1 MNRMLV
7 TAIASVG
14 ALAVAIGGPTIASW
28 APLHASHS
36 EAEAMAGNQAVPH
49 IGEWTNP
56 QGTVSEV
63 FTSRGIATIVDV
75 GGHYPDLTFKA
86 VLFPDGASSK
96 LRPSERRLVIVSGTI
111 KLIRGQP
118 ELIVTS
124 RDQISL

>member
-1 MNRMLV
+1 MNRKLV
-7 TAIASVG
+7 TAVGFVG
-14 ALAVAIGGPTIASW
+14 ALCIAVGGPTIAGW

-36 EAEAMAGNQAVPH
+36 EADAISVNQAVPH
-49 IGEWTNP
+49 VGEWTNT

-96 LRPSERRLVIVSGTI
+96 LRPSERRLVVVSGTI

-124 RDQISL
+124 RDQITL